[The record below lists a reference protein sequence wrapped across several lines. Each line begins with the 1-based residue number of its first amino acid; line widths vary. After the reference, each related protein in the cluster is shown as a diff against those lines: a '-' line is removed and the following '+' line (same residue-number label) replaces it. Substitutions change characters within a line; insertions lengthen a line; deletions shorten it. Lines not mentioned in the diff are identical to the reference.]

1 MLRKSLSDVRKC
13 GRFFF
18 DVAAYSVY
26 FVPKPKNMEDNKL
39 FVVEATD
46 VERAAFFK
54 KTYLHVAGA
63 VLAFIL
69 VETILLN
76 VISDEAMA
84 AFFGLGRGA
93 WLGFIGL
100 FWLGSFVSERMS
112 VSASRQTQYLGLALY
127 VLIEALIF
135 VPLIYVAMVYA
146 GPQVI
151 GQAAT
156 VTLLMFSGLTAVVF
170 TTNADFSFL
179 RTGIIVGGFIALGL
193 VIAGAIFGFD
203 LGLWFS
209 VGMCVLASAAI
220 LYQTSQIKDHYTT
233 DMYVGAALQLFS
245 SVMLLFW
252 YVLRIF
258 LSRRN

>member
-1 MLRKSLSDVRKC
+1 
-13 GRFFF
+13 
-18 DVAAYSVY
+18 
-26 FVPKPKNMEDNKL
+26 MEENKL
-39 FVVEATD
+39 FIYEATD
-46 VERAAFFK
+46 VDRAEFFK

-63 VLAFIL
+63 LLGFIV
-69 VETILLN
+69 VEMLLLN
-76 VISDEAMA
+76 IVSGEMILQLLS
-84 AFFGLGRGA
+84 LGRGA

-100 FWLGSFVSERMS
+100 FWLGSIISERMS
-112 VSASRQTQYLGLALY
+112 VSASRQTQYLGLGLY
-127 VLIEALIF
+127 VIIEALIF
-135 VPLIYVAMVYA
+135 LPLIYIALEYA

-151 GQAAT
+151 SQAAT

-170 TTNADFSFL
+170 TTRTDFSFL
-179 RTGIIVGGFIALGL
+179 RTGIIIGGFIALGL
-193 VIAGAIFGFD
+193 ILGGALFGFN

-220 LYQTSQIKDHYTT
+220 LYQTSRIKDHYTT